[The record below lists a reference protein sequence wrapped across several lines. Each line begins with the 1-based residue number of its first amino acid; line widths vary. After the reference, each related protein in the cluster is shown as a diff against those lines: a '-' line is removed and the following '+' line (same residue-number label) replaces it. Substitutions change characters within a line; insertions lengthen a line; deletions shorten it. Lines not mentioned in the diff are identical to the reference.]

1 MLIIGALCLNGI
13 AVGLL
18 LRDPSYLEEE
28 TAVQQAEYQQG
39 EEAPLMGGKKTKST
53 YSLVSDKF
61 GLHLLGNWMFVMY
74 LVSTAASILSQDS
87 QHWFIPDRAI
97 EIGFSAYSAA
107 MSLTVANFANIFSRL
122 VFGVTSSGSFHGHV
136 IMLTIYDFTSGLNS
150 MLVSI
155 WSTYWGYMFFA
166 VLFGLFRGLYVI
178 YELLLMVDIVGKD
191 KVDLGYGLIF
201 TAAGLVFLVTIPI
214 FGHFNEVTHSYVTTF
229 ILYGML
235 EVVGGLF
242 LISIPVYFLI
252 QKFKK

>member
-1 MLIIGALCLNGI
+1 MNGI

-178 YELLLMVDIVGKD
+178 YE
-191 KVDLGYGLIF
+191 
-201 TAAGLVFLVTIPI
+201 
-214 FGHFNEVTHSYVTTF
+214 
-229 ILYGML
+229 
-235 EVVGGLF
+235 
-242 LISIPVYFLI
+242 YF
-252 QKFKK
+252 